1 MRRLNLV
8 MQEHERVKREKEDI
22 YQRLKQ
28 SAIEASELKKLLQSE
43 DNVDKVNNYMNE
55 DLVYERDRNHKVKQ
69 QIKDLDLYRTDLIN
83 ELRKLQD
90 RSDEISKNN

>member
-1 MRRLNLV
+1 
-8 MQEHERVKREKEDI
+8 MQEHDRVKREKEDI